1 MGASAGGDGGAPMG
15 GHFSAFSFVD
25 RITAFEPGR
34 RARGEFVVPAHLPA
48 FPACLAAEA
57 VGQLAAWI
65 AMAQVGFRRR
75 PVAGLAGETRFLG
88 AVTPGARLDL
98 EVELESCDDE
108 AVAYGGS
115 ASVGGVWV
123 LELGHC
129 VGPMLPLADFDA
141 PEAVARRFEVLR
153 DSGAPG
159 GGFHGVAPPEFRV
172 LDRRPGE
179 CVRAEMQVP
188 AAAPFFADHFP
199 RRPVFPGTLLLDS
212 KIRLAM
218 GLADELSEPGAQP
231 FAPSRVTDV
240 KIRSFIAPGQAVE
253 LEAQLARTAGGAEAT
268 LTARANGKQIAIGRL
283 ELARR
288 ESA

>member
-1 MGASAGGDGGAPMG
+1 
-15 GHFSAFSFVD
+15 
-25 RITAFEPGR
+25 
-34 RARGEFVVPAHLPA
+34 
-48 FPACLAAEA
+48 
-57 VGQLAAWI
+57 
-65 AMAQVGFRRR
+65 
-75 PVAGLAGETRFLG
+75 
-88 AVTPGARLDL
+88 
-98 EVELESCDDE
+98 
-108 AVAYGGS
+108 
-115 ASVGGVWV
+115 
-123 LELGHC
+123 
-129 VGPMLPLADFDA
+129 
-141 PEAVARRFEVLR
+141 
-153 DSGAPG
+153 
-159 GGFHGVAPPEFRV
+159 
-172 LDRRPGE
+172 
-179 CVRAEMQVP
+179 MQVP